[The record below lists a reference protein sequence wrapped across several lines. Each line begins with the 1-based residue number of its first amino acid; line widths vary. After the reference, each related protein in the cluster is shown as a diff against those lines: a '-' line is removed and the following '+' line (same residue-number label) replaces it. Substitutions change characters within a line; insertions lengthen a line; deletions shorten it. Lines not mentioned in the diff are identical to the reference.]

1 MYVILGV
8 TGHVGC
14 ATANYL
20 LSKNLPVRAV
30 LRNPA
35 KAEQWR
41 ALGADVAIAGLQ
53 DVQALEAAFRN
64 AEGLFVM
71 TPPLLDSPDPIAEH
85 DKMLSALS
93 TAITRTGPEK
103 LVFLSS
109 IGAHLPTGTGAIKK
123 LYSMEQS
130 FRQLSIPTA
139 SIRAAW
145 FMENFSHSM
154 DYVRQNNQLPSFL
167 DPTDLSI
174 PMVATRDIGIL
185 AARKLQSRWT
195 GHHNIELEGPCRYSA
210 DDVAVILSGRL
221 KRDITATPIPT
232 HLYETSY
239 LSFGCTVAA
248 AAMMAEMHKGFN
260 SGLITF
266 EGNGQQYHSADTLLE
281 DVIFPPHSDGAALQR

>member
-123 LYSMEQS
+123 
-130 FRQLSIPTA
+130 
-139 SIRAAW
+139 
-145 FMENFSHSM
+145 
-154 DYVRQNNQLPSFL
+154 
-167 DPTDLSI
+167 
-174 PMVATRDIGIL
+174 
-185 AARKLQSRWT
+185 
-195 GHHNIELEGPCRYSA
+195 
-210 DDVAVILSGRL
+210 
-221 KRDITATPIPT
+221 
-232 HLYETSY
+232 
-239 LSFGCTVAA
+239 
-248 AAMMAEMHKGFN
+248 
-260 SGLITF
+260 
-266 EGNGQQYHSADTLLE
+266 
-281 DVIFPPHSDGAALQR
+281 